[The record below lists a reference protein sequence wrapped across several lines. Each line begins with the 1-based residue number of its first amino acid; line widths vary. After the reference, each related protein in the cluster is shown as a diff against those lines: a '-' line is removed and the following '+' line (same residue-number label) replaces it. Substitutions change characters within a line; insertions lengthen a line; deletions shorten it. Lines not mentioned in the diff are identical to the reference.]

1 MESVVAKGLKYPEFD
16 DDVHFFLLESK
27 LPTLAKFV
35 S

>member
-16 DDVHFFLLESK
+16 DDVHFFLFGLK
-27 LPTLAKFV
+27 LTNLAKFV